1 MTSELDPDIRTF
13 HARTSADYARL
24 SGGGYADIAARRAV
38 AETVREGWAAGGPAM
53 AHSETLTVGPF
64 GNRIRIHRPT
74 GEAPLPV
81 MVYLHGGGWMLF
93 SIDSHDRLMREYAAR
108 SGCAVIGIDYSL
120 APEARFPRALDEV
133 EAVLAWL
140 RDHGAA
146 HGVDATRLALGGDSA
161 GGNLALSTA
170 LRLRDAGH
178 DAAALLLN
186 YGAFDTVERGSH
198 ARYDGDTFMLT
209 RAEMADFWANYLG
222 PSPAAAEHP
231 HARPMLADLHGLPPA
246 FLCIAECDILADEN
260 LAMAERLREAGVA
273 VTARVYPGAS
283 HSFLEAVEIS
293 ALADRALAE
302 ASRWLG
308 ETLC

>member
-24 SGGGYADIAARRAV
+24 SGGGYADLAQRRAV
-38 AETVREGWAAGGPAM
+38 AETVREGWAAGGPTM
-53 AHSETLTVGPF
+53 AHSETLTVGP
-64 GNRIRIHRPT
+64 NDTRIRIHRPT
-74 GEAPLPV
+74 TETPLPA

-108 SGCAVIGIDYSL
+108 SGCAVIGVDYSL

-133 EAVLAWL
+133 EAVCAWL
-140 RDHGAA
+140 RDNGAA
-146 HGVDATRLALGGDSA
+146 HGIDATRLALGGDSA

-178 DAAALLLN
+178 GAAALLLN

-198 ARYDGDTFMLT
+198 VRYDGDAFMLT
-209 RAEMADFWANYLG
+209 RVEMAEFWDNYLG

-231 HARPMLADLHGLPPA
+231 HARPMLANLRGLPPS

-260 LAMAERLREAGVA
+260 LAMAERLHEAGVA

-308 ETLC
+308 DTLC